1 MSWETAFSAANIM
14 AMIAWIGLIFL
25 PRWPALLAGCLYA
38 GVGLLSLAYTV
49 LIIGFLTGGIDPG
62 PGNGGEAS
70 FSSIEGVKAA
80 LSTDGGLTMGWIHY
94 LAFDLF
100 VGIWIAR
107 DADAKGFSRILQ
119 APILFFTFMAGPVGL
134 FLWLV
139 IREKRAR
146 ESGRFS

>member
-1 MSWETAFSAANIM
+1 MTWDTVFSIANTYVLIF
-14 AMIAWIGLIFL
+14 WVGLVFL

-38 GVGLLSLAYTV
+38 GVGLLCLTYSVA
-49 LIIGFLTGGIDPG
+49 IIGLLGGAFDPG
-62 PGNGGEAS
+62 GGS
-70 FSSIEGVKAA
+70 GPSLDFGSIESVRAIFASDAGV
-80 LSTDGGLTMGWIHY
+80 TIGWVHY

-119 APILFFTFMAGPVGL
+119 APILFFTLMAGPLGL

-146 ESGRFS
+146 ESGRWS